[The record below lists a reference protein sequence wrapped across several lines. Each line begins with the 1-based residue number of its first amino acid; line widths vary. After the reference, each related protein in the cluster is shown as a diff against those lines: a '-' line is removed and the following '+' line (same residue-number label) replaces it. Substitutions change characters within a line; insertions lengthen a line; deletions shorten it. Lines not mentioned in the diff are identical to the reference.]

1 MNEKNDIHVIES
13 NVRHAEELKKKFLF
27 TKHDHEC
34 VAWLFLNSTK
44 SKQSLKIM
52 RYGMI
57 SYLEAVLKN

>member
-1 MNEKNDIHVIES
+1 MNEKNEIHVIES
-13 NVRHAEELKKKFLF
+13 NVRHAEELKKKILF

-52 RYGMI
+52 RFGMI